1 MSAPGDDR
9 AMPRRRS
16 PHSHDAWKRVWDLW
30 LGTDVEIREIA
41 EKTGISQARISSRAK
56 WVRQI
61 DETFPSGRDRER
73 ARTLRLAAD
82 ESRLNAPGLLGQV
95 RRTRAR
101 QRGLDVPLRKNGLPV
116 PPAELLQA
124 IDDALAAGKRARQ
137 IADETGEKLPRIQG
151 ILYRRKIKE
160 WEQRA

>member
-1 MSAPGDDR
+1 MNAPGDDR

-41 EKTGISQARISSRAK
+41 EKTGISQARISGKARRRHDVDKS
-56 WVRQI
+56 
-61 DETFPSGRDRER
+61 FPTGRDRER
-73 ARTLRLAAD
+73 ARSLRAAAD
-82 ESRLNAPGLLGQV
+82 EARLNAPGRLGQV

-101 QRGLDVPLRKNGLPV
+101 QRGVDVPLQKNGLPA

-137 IADETGEKLPRIQG
+137 IADETGEKLPRIQR

-160 WEQRA
+160 WRQRT